1 MKYRQRSLPCHP
13 VNLAADALAL
23 ALAAGLPLVMP
34 NGYIGLIGYKFDL
47 LLYSTLA
54 TVAVL
59 LFSWIFWRR
68 G

>member
-34 NGYIGLIGYKFDL
+34 TGI
-47 LLYSTLA
+47 
-54 TVAVL
+54 
-59 LFSWIFWRR
+59 
-68 G
+68 